1 MMAFSYRLTSG
12 GGGRDVGTYFDAC
25 ALDAVLDGGDAEPP
39 REEGA
44 QAARR
49 TGGPGH
55 TRVRGHQPYS
65 LPDPL
70 QIGRVGIITVP
81 TESTVSSWP

>member
-1 MMAFSYRLTSG
+1 M
-12 GGGRDVGTYFDAC
+12 DAC

-39 REEGA
+39 REKGA

-55 TRVRGHQPYS
+55 TRVRGHQPHS
-65 LPDPL
+65 LPNPL
-70 QIGRVGIITVP
+70 QIGRVGAITVP
-81 TESTVSSWP
+81 TGPYKRVKYKFTSVNLVQLLFSI